1 MRTLQQTSKEYFKGI
16 NIIYFAIISGI
27 LIFMSIAVFLNSIN
41 SFATDDAFTV
51 KIITIIL
58 LVLLSAGLLGSQL
71 LFNKKL
77 KQIKEQKKDLLAKTA
92 EYRSTLITRYV
103 FIEAPGFFSVI
114 GYLLTGSN
122 IFVILVGITV
132 GILIILRPT
141 REKLITDLQL
151 DITEKEK
158 IYDPDAVISEAIL
171 QDSNSF
177 S

>member
-51 KIITIIL
+51 KIITVVL

-77 KQIKEQKKDLLAKTA
+77 KQIKEQKDLLAKTA